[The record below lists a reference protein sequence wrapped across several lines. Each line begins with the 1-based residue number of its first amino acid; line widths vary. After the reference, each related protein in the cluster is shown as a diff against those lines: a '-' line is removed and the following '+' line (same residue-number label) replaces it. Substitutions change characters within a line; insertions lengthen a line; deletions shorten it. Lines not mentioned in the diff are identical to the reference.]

1 MSEQNENQDAD
12 NKAAED
18 RRDSPRVPMRL
29 KVRWQGGTETFLDRA
44 GDLSLG
50 GAGWVGEAL
59 NPGQTVEVRFALP
72 PSLEEVQVN
81 GEVLPPKA
89 GAEGPVVRVRFQEL
103 PVEVELAIAKHLDE
117 QTGSGR

>member
-12 NKAAED
+12 PKVED

-50 GAGWVGEAL
+50 CL
-59 NPGQTVEVRFALP
+59 
-72 PSLEEVQVN
+72 
-81 GEVLPPKA
+81 
-89 GAEGPVVRVRFQEL
+89 
-103 PVEVELAIAKHLDE
+103 
-117 QTGSGR
+117 